1 MAQYEE
7 KPRAF
12 IQNVVESL
20 KIQNSFFDPES
31 FLCGLILGCCSFDYG
46 LKHLVSVNYFMW
58 LKG

>member
-7 KPRAF
+7 KPRALF
-12 IQNVVESL
+12 QNVVESL
-20 KIQNSFFDPES
+20 EIQYSLLDPES

-46 LKHLVSVNYFMW
+46 LKHLVSVNYFMR